1 MMAGRSVRINVS
13 IPEEILDSLNQLAL
27 PRNRSRLICE
37 SLRHYILQKKNAE
50 LEKKLEEGYRACAKE
65 STALARQF
73 EEVDLEGWG

>member
-27 PRNRSRLICE
+27 PRNRIRLICE